1 MDFSI
6 HSENFAE
13 KRTLTEALGRWRHTP
28 SAILPYPSTVSAAA
42 AAATA
47 AVAAAPFDPTGLEGE
62 RGSP

>member
-42 AAATA
+42 ATTA